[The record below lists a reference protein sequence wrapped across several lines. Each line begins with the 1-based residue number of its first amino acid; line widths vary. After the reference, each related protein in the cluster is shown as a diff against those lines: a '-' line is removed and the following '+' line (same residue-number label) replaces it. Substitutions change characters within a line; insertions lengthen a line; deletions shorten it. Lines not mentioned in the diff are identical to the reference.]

1 MTLKLFEFSNVH
13 DLRQIMEPA
22 DGQRTQLIFTS
33 MASYLHTQFGFRHF
47 FVVQVTDLLG
57 HVPGFLFADLRTFR

>member
-47 FVVQVTDLLG
+47 FCCAGDRLAGSRSGISVCRLA
-57 HVPGFLFADLRTFR
+57 HI